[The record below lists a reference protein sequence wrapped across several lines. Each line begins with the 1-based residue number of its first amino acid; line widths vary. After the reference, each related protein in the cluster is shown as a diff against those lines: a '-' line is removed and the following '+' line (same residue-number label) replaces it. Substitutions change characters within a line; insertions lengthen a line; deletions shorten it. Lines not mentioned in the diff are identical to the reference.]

1 MRVEVQVFLVVLL
14 FQHRHRRVYAIGSL
28 VLCPVA
34 VGVASDLICRVLTG
48 CRIEQHLRVVD
59 VVIAEGGAEHAK
71 LAHEPVVESF
81 LCGIKLCH
89 KIVVFA
95 VLYYGVVVYY
105 SERGT
110 II

>member
-1 MRVEVQVFLVVLL
+1 MGVEIYFFLVFTFGQHCLGRIYLIGIAVLYP
-14 FQHRHRRVYAIGSL
+14 VAIGIA
-28 VLCPVA
+28 PRW
-34 VGVASDLICRVLTG
+34 VGRVLTG
-48 CRIEQHLRVVD
+48 SRIEQHLRVVD

-71 LAHEPVVESF
+71 LAHKPVIESF

-110 II
+110 IV